1 MQRFCSKL
9 FNCDCSNLLPNS
21 WQNRP
26 RIRTV
31 SRALDSHIPEENK
44 RRTASVRFQQ
54 LNLLAPRAWC
64 HALLNDTIMLIRSLC
79 LCVKWCIFIQND
91 SFNTWYYNEWQWL
104 AMIWKRQDN
113 VFNMTQV
120 VHKTI
125 SASYDNY
132 SVTQPRLRPAGE
144 VCIQRPKTLP
154 HQPQYVMLEV
164 TKENANTSSQTT
176 DDFLQLFFFFFFLR
190 VE

>member
-31 SRALDSHIPEENK
+31 SCALGSHTPEENK

-54 LNLLAPRAWC
+54 LNLLALIAWW
-64 HALLNDTIMLIRSLC
+64 HALLNDTIMLIT

-132 SVTQPRLRPAGE
+132 SVTQPRLWPAGE
-144 VCIQRPKTLP
+144 VCIQRPKTP
-154 HQPQYVMLEV
+154 PSRYVRVYQRECKHFEPNDRRLF
-164 TKENANTSSQTT
+164 TT
-176 DDFLQLFFFFFFLR
+176 FFFFF
-190 VE
+190 